1 MAYTRLDMI
10 SNENEIQ
17 NIEDAHF
24 VLLSLYREYSVR
36 LLKNASAKEDCI
48 TKMRQ
53 IKKDMRYLDKQEL
66 LNKVRNIYIPLI
78 KSMTKEH

>member
-10 SNENEIQ
+10 ANENEIQ

>member
-10 SNENEIQ
+10 ANENEIQ

-78 KSMTKEH
+78 KSMIKKV

>member
-10 SNENEIQ
+10 ANENEIQ

-78 KSMTKEH
+78 KSMIKEH

>member
-78 KSMTKEH
+78 KSMIKEH

>member
-10 SNENEIQ
+10 ANENEIQ

-53 IKKDMRYLDKQEL
+53 IKKDMRYLDKQEFDH
-66 LNKVRNIYIPLI
+66 RNLALHRYR
-78 KSMTKEH
+78 